1 MRQFAQ
7 NQTLRAIITATL
19 AVAVVSSLLNRTA
32 AAQPAP
38 PPVEGA
44 PPAPEPA
51 PPEPETAPAPE
62 GELAPAP
69 SSATEPPA
77 EPADGT
83 NQALPEER
91 LRKMIRDEMERM
103 QEPKVGDVS
112 LHGYFR
118 TGIGVSSEGGRM
130 VCFQLPGAPVKYR
143 LGNECDQYAEFL
155 FSVPAYV
162 GEDGVVARANVM
174 LALYQPSSN
183 GYGPSLLSPA
193 SGADWIVQQLWF
205 DFKGIDF
212 LKGGTPWVGRR
223 FYKREDIHI
232 QDFFY
237 YNPSGLGG
245 GIEDIELGKMKLSY
259 AAFAVDDPPV
269 AGGGPGAP
277 QSDIGIRNDLQLRG
291 IPLHPGGTL
300 NVGANVIIDASDNDD
315 TNHGFAGHLMYVAAL
330 LGGENKLVL
339 QYGIGP
345 GADLS
350 QSLALTTDTDRTR
363 LRVLDTLAFQVTPEI
378 GGQTTLVYQHDELD
392 PGDLDWFSAGGR
404 VSYAFA
410 EHLKMLVDLG
420 FDHVIPGEGDG
431 LTLTKL
437 TLAPTLAASKGFWA
451 RPELHLFATFAY
463 WNDDA
468 RAAGVDSGGL
478 YTMTDKNLGATFGIH
493 ANGWW

>member
-7 NQTLRAIITATL
+7 HPILRATVTATL
-19 AVAVVSSLLNRTA
+19 AVAAVSSLLERTA

-38 PPVEGA
+38 APAEGA
-44 PPAPEPA
+44 PPAPDPA
-51 PPEPETAPAPE
+51 PPAPDSGPAPEADPAATAPA
-62 GELAPAP
+62 
-69 SSATEPPA
+69 SSATEPVA
-77 EPADGT
+77 EPAAGT
-83 NQALPEER
+83 SQALPEER
-91 LRKMIRDEMERM
+91 LRKMIQDEMS
-103 QEPKVGDVS
+103 QPKVGDVH

-130 VCFQLPGAPVKYR
+130 TCFQLAGTPVKYR

-162 GEDGVVARANVM
+162 GEDGVVARGNVM

-183 GYGPSLLSPA
+183 GYGSSLLSPA

-205 DFKGIDF
+205 DFKGLEF
-212 LKGGTPWVGRR
+212 LKGGTPWIGRR

-237 YNPSGLGG
+237 WNPSGLGG
-245 GIEDIELGKMKLSY
+245 GIEDIELGKMKLS
-259 AAFAVDDPPV
+259 AAVFAVDDPPEGTPPV
-269 AGGGPGAP
+269 SPRT
-277 QSDIGIRNDLQLRG
+277 DMGIRNDIQLRG
-291 IPLHPGGTL
+291 IPLHEGGSL
-300 NVGANVIIDASDNDD
+300 NVGANVIIDASDNDN
-315 TNHGFAGHLMYVAAL
+315 TNHGFAAHIQYVAAL

-339 QYGIGP
+339 QYGMGP

-350 QSLALTTDTDRTR
+350 QSLPLTTDSDRTR
-363 LRVLDTLAFQVTPEI
+363 LRVLDTLAFQVTPEL
-378 GGQTTLVYQHDELD
+378 GGQTSLVYQRDELD
-392 PGDLDWFSAGGR
+392 PASLDWISAGGR

-420 FDHVIPGEGDG
+420 FDHVIPDGGDG

-451 RPELHLFATFAY
+451 RPELHLFGTFAV

-468 RAAGVDSGGL
+468 RAAGVDSAGI
-478 YTMTDKNLGATFGIH
+478 YTPTDKNLGATFGIH
-493 ANGWW
+493 ASGWW